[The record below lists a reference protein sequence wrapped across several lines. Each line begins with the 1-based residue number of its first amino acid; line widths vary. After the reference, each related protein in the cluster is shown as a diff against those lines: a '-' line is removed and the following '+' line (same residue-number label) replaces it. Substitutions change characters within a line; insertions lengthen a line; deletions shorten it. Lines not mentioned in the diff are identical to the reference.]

1 MAHHDLAGLT
11 VKYKNFIANNDAVL
25 RMKKMNEEG
34 KVLQASTHPSIFSSW
49 SSPGHRLLKS
59 FIGG

>member
-25 RMKKMNEEG
+25 RMKKKEQGG
-34 KVLQASTHPSIFSSW
+34 KGAAGIHPSQ
-49 SSPGHRLLKS
+49 HLLKLVIS
-59 FIGG
+59 WPQIA